1 MDVLIIFGG
10 LAEHETSQ
18 ASAFFDVVKQFKDRE
33 SNIDPPQAISM
44 LCDTHVNCFTYYYWL
59 KDNMVKSSLRNQAET
74 SFFSVQV

>member
-44 LCDTHVNCFTYYYWL
+44 LCDTHVNCFTYYY
-59 KDNMVKSSLRNQAET
+59 
-74 SFFSVQV
+74 